1 MYAIAVCKVEY
12 DLRFRN
18 LERKV
23 SEADDNFLRARQVK
37 GNQVVRPHVS
47 TGDNLPTDTHPEWKA
62 GTDAPVKTRLHM
74 VLHVW
79 PRPPD
84 CAGTPASSLQR
95 SGVSSATMQPCCGI
109 STDFSYPAVPVLRL
123 LPRGESWRG
132 LLWR

>member
-84 CAGTPASSLQR
+84 PVQVLQLPASSAA
-95 SGVSSATMQPCCGI
+95 G
-109 STDFSYPAVPVLRL
+109 
-123 LPRGESWRG
+123 
-132 LLWR
+132 